1 MLIRPPVQ
9 LDHRFVGFIP
19 RDLEPGVLY
28 VSIEYA
34 TCVHAC
40 ACGCGGRVVTPLSP
54 DDWRLT
60 FDGETVSLWP
70 SVGSWAFPCESHY
83 WIRDDQAVWAPK
95 LSGRRIESLRAR
107 QKQSREWHWES
118 ERGNEHDGPQ

>member
-1 MLIRPPVQ
+1 MLIRPPVP
-9 LDHRFVGFIP
+9 LEHRFGEFIP

-28 VSIEYA
+28 ISVEYA

-40 ACGCGGRVVTPLSP
+40 ACGCGNRVVTPLSP

-60 FDGETVSLWP
+60 FDGETISLWP
-70 SVGSWAFPCESHY
+70 SIGNWAFPCESHY

-95 LSGRRIESLRAR
+95 LSRRRIESLRAR
-107 QKQSREWHWES
+107 QRQTRERHWER
-118 ERGNEHDGPQ
+118 ELEA